1 MGTDMLPG
9 TFLGRME
16 RLLGDG
22 FPDFL
27 ASYKEQR
34 QYGLRVNTLKISPD
48 ALQEIAG
55 VGLQPVPWC
64 PTGFYYSEADRP
76 GKHPLYHAGL
86 YYIQEPSAMAPVELL
101 DVLPGDRVL
110 DLCAAPGG
118 KSTQIAAKLGGQG
131 VLVVNDVHPDR
142 VKALVKN
149 IELSG
154 VRNAV
159 VLNDDPGKLQHA
171 FKDWFDKILID
182 APCSGEGMFRKE
194 EDMAKAWR
202 PDWTDKYAEMQRQ
215 LLRQA
220 AAMLKPGGR
229 LVYSTCTFSP
239 EENERM
245 IAAFLDEHPE
255 FAAVETGSGTAAGRE
270 DWLPGRPDWAEGRRA
285 GETVRTARLWPHRL
299 RGEGHFAAAL
309 ERRGLDIRGGQA
321 PPGGPAAC
329 AAAAAGGLAGSGLA
343 RTGEGAGAAMRL
355 EPEPEAGA
363 SPAGARGDEA
373 AGRTAAERAA
383 GGGSAATAGGKRGAD
398 AAPAGRGRAERIAA
412 GRGRA
417 AGGQDRGARPERRG
431 GRAPHSGSAS
441 ADALELFRQFA
452 AEQLAVPAAGL
463 IAEPLVRGEHLC
475 AAPAGLPELAGI
487 RVIRPGWYL
496 GSARRGRFEPAHAL
510 ALGLKAD
517 EALRSAR
524 LPLGDERVIRY
535 LRGETIS
542 LAKEELRLA
551 GERAQAKG
559 YALVCAGD
567 YPLGWAKWQDGLLK
581 NEYPP
586 GWRWT

>member
-1 MGTDMLPG
+1 MATDTLPG

-27 ASYKEQR
+27 ASYEEER
-34 QYGLRVNTLKISPD
+34 QYGLRVNTLKISPS
-48 ALQEIAG
+48 ALQEMARF
-55 VGLQPVPWC
+55 GLQPVAWC

-202 PDWTDKYAEMQRQ
+202 PDWPDKYAEMQRQ

-270 DWLPGRPDWAEGRRA
+270 DWLPGRPDWAEGGRA
-285 GETVRTARLWPHRL
+285 GETARTARLWPHRL

-321 PPGGPAAC
+321 PPGGPEP
-329 AAAAAGGLAGSGLA
+329 GGGTASGA
-343 RTGEGAGAAMRL
+343 VGTGEAAGAAA
-355 EPEPEAGA
+355 ETEAWA
-363 SPAGARGDEA
+363 SPASARGDEA
-373 AGRTAAERAA
+373 AERAVAERAA
-383 GGGSAATAGGKRGAD
+383 SGGSDASAGDKREAGAAG
-398 AAPAGRGRAERIAA
+398 AGRGRAERIAA
-412 GRGRA
+412 GRDRA
-417 AGGQDRGARPERRG
+417 SGGPDRGARPDRRG
-431 GRAPHSGSAS
+431 GRAPRTGSAPAS
-441 ADALELFRQFA
+441 ADVLELFRQFA
-452 AEQLAVPAAGL
+452 AEQLAVPADWL
-463 IAEPLVRGEHLC
+463 TAEPVVRGEHLY

-496 GSARRGRFEPAHAL
+496 GSAHRGRFEPAHAL

-517 EALRSAR
+517 DALRSAR
-524 LPLGDERVIRY
+524 LPLGDDRVIRY
-535 LRGETIS
+535 LRGETLS

-551 GERAQAKG
+551 GDRAQAKG
-559 YALVCAGD
+559 YALVCLGD